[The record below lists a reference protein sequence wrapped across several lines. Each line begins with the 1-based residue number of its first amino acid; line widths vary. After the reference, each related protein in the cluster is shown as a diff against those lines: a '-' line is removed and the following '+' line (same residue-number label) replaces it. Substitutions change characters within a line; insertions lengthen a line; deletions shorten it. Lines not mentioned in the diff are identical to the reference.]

1 MHSSRRGSYA
11 NTTARARSVEDT
23 FFNLCYNETY
33 EYIDYGEND
42 GREENKHR
50 TGSQKTRTV

>member
-1 MHSSRRGSYA
+1 MLTQPLACEVSKTLFS
-11 NTTARARSVEDT
+11 
-23 FFNLCYNETY
+23 NLCYNETY

-50 TGSQKTRTV
+50 TGS